1 MSEPTTQAGRDL
13 IASLPTALTELQS
26 PEYVRHVARRILA
39 IEREAVA
46 QALTPERL
54 ARALHATPGIIT
66 SSAGYTAEE
75 HLSRCREV
83 APALLAA
90 LRDEP

>member
-39 IEREAVA
+39 IEREARDY
-46 QALTPERL
+46 LTMHVWGDSQP
-54 ARALHATPGIIT
+54 
-66 SSAGYTAEE
+66 
-75 HLSRCREV
+75 
-83 APALLAA
+83 
-90 LRDEP
+90 